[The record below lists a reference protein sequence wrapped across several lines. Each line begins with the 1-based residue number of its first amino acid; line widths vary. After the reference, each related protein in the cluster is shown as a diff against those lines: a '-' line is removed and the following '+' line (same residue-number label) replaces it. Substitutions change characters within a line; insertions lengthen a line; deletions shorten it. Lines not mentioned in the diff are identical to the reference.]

1 MSHLH
6 VLFRVGDAEYVV
18 PAADVLQMETF
29 AGATPV
35 PDAAPYVAGLVQL
48 RGRVIPVI
56 DLRVR
61 FGLAPAP
68 RTLESRVVVVNRG
81 ARAIGLLVDSARDVV
96 RLEAD
101 AVQQLSDPLVDAG
114 NRFVKGV
121 VPGSR
126 LLMVIDLDEVVGQE
140 SAHG

>member
-6 VLFRVGDAEYVV
+6 VLFSVGDAEYVV

>member
-1 MSHLH
+1 MSLH

-56 DLRVR
+56 DLRAR
-61 FGLAPAP
+61 FGLPPAP

-81 ARAIGLLVDSARDVV
+81 ARAIGLLVDSARDVL
-96 RLEAD
+96 RLDAD
-101 AVQQLSDPLVDAG
+101 AVQPLADPLIDAG